1 MLNHG
6 KFFINISYYKPGKN
20 KISWQNLIIITTQGK
35 KRNNSALM
43 ETQLETTW
51 ASLNDTV
58 PSTDL
63 EAASKTI

>member
-1 MLNHG
+1 MLTRG

-20 KISWQNLIIITTQGK
+20 KIYWQNLIIITTEGK
-35 KRNNSALM
+35 KRNNSALI

-51 ASLNDTV
+51 ASLSDTV

-63 EAASKTI
+63 EAASKTV